1 MSNTKKLR
9 KVLGFLLVFG
19 PALFLILISTRGC
32 KHKFQTL
39 DDYGQVKAYTYT
51 DSYGKTHHA
60 KEFQGEIILITTI
73 QKTCPW
79 ECSVSFWRLNQIVYQ
94 HIRKNS
100 HKKHEAKQV
109 HHKSAPAHIKEDDM
123 FSNHRFGSE
132 VLIGFIIFAMG
143 LFFMVPFYTAASAD
157 YQLIFLLF
165 FMLMVLAFIVSHWRK
180 LKKHKDN
187 PEMPLMERFVYLSIV
202 SILSIAII
210 AQVITR
216 TLDLWLVGILVIT
229 ILLKVLLTSGLG
241 RK

>member
-1 MSNTKKLR
+1 M
-9 KVLGFLLVFG
+9 VFG

-39 DDYGQVKAYTYT
+39 DDYGQVTAYTFT

-100 HKKHEAKQV
+100 HKKLKRVRIISFVTDGKGKPAKNIAMVRQMMEREVEGYDPKLWIVATGDVRSIYDIENNNQTLLQTGNQFYGGEAFQELMLLTDKQ
-109 HHKSAPAHIKEDDM
+109 
-123 FSNHRFGSE
+123 NHLR
-132 VLIGFIIFAMG
+132 
-143 LFFMVPFYTAASAD
+143 
-157 YQLIFLLF
+157 
-165 FMLMVLAFIVSHWRK
+165 MVLKGNQEGLIRRMK
-180 LKKHKDN
+180 
-187 PEMPLMERFVYLSIV
+187 E
-202 SILSIAII
+202 SIA
-210 AQVITR
+210 
-216 TLDLWLVGILVIT
+216 L
-229 ILLKVLLTSGLG
+229 LLKQYDKDRAI

>member
-39 DDYGQVKAYTYT
+39 DDYGQVKAYTFT
-51 DSYGKTHHA
+51 DSYGETHHA

-100 HKKHEAKQV
+100 HKKLKRVRIISFVTDGKGKPAKNIAMVRQMMEREVEGYDPKLWIVATGDVRSIYDIENNNQTLLQTGNQFYGGEAFQ
-109 HHKSAPAHIKEDDM
+109 ELMLLTDNQ
-123 FSNHRFGSE
+123 NHLR
-132 VLIGFIIFAMG
+132 
-143 LFFMVPFYTAASAD
+143 
-157 YQLIFLLF
+157 
-165 FMLMVLAFIVSHWRK
+165 MVLKGNQEGLIRRMK
-180 LKKHKDN
+180 
-187 PEMPLMERFVYLSIV
+187 E
-202 SILSIAII
+202 SIA
-210 AQVITR
+210 
-216 TLDLWLVGILVIT
+216 L
-229 ILLKVLLTSGLG
+229 LLKQYDKDRAI

>member
-1 MSNTKKLR
+1 MSNTIKLR

-39 DDYGQVKAYTYT
+39 DDYGQVTAYTFT

-100 HKKHEAKQV
+100 HKKLKRVRIISFVTDGKGKPAKNIAMVRQMMEREVEGYDPKLWIVATGDVRSIYDIENNNQTLLQTGNQFYGGEAFQELMLLTDKQ
-109 HHKSAPAHIKEDDM
+109 
-123 FSNHRFGSE
+123 NHLR
-132 VLIGFIIFAMG
+132 
-143 LFFMVPFYTAASAD
+143 
-157 YQLIFLLF
+157 
-165 FMLMVLAFIVSHWRK
+165 MVLKGNQEGLIRRMK
-180 LKKHKDN
+180 
-187 PEMPLMERFVYLSIV
+187 E
-202 SILSIAII
+202 SIA
-210 AQVITR
+210 
-216 TLDLWLVGILVIT
+216 L
-229 ILLKVLLTSGLG
+229 LLKQYDKDRAI